1 MIEKIAEEPSPVMKN
16 TTDII
21 SNAKILA
28 KQQAHKVMLDK
39 KRELLENNKV
49 DCYTPKK
56 MKHRIF
62 TYERIKHKKE
72 QKKQAKE
79 KR

>member
-1 MIEKIAEEPSPVMKN
+1 MIAEEPSPVIKN

-21 SNAKILA
+21 SNANILS
-28 KQQAHKVMLDK
+28 KQQAQKVMLDK
-39 KRELLENNKV
+39 KRQLLEQNKV
-49 DCYTPKK
+49 DVYTPKK

-72 QKKQAKE
+72 QKK
-79 KR
+79 